1 MIKDTDISQLKAE
14 YARPELTVFG
24 SVRNLTGG
32 SLGTANDDLARRMSR
47 GRSDPATK
55 ENVALVGTHPLGF
68 GLYLFDYKAEFA
80 DAGEGRQFGV
90 MADEVAKIVPEAVA
104 ADEDGL
110 LLVDYAMLG
119 ITRH

>member
-1 MIKDTDISQLKAE
+1 MIKDTNISQLKAE
-14 YARPELTVFG
+14 YTRPELTVFG

-32 SLGTANDDLARRMSR
+32 SVASANDDLASRMN
-47 GRSDPATK
+47 RSDPATK
-55 ENVALVGTHPLGF
+55 ENVALAGKHPLGF

-80 DAGEGRQFGV
+80 DEGEGRQFGV
-90 MADEVAKIVPEAVA
+90 MADEVAKVMPEAVA

-110 LLVDYAMLG
+110 LRVDYAMLG